1 MARTK
6 KKFFLRKPVKIL
18 LIVLAVL
25 IVVRI
30 ILPYVVLHYA
40 NKTLANMN
48 GYYGHIEDIDLAI
61 IRGAYKIDSIYLN
74 KVDTVTNKQTH
85 FFSAQEIDLS
95 VEWKALFHGS
105 IVGELVFEKPMLR
118 FSKDKVEPKDLR
130 NDSTDFRKL
139 LDDFM
144 PLSINRFEINHGKI
158 QYIDQFSSPKVDV
171 NMTDVNVLALNLKNS
186 YDSTALL
193 PATIKADADI
203 YEGTLNFNLKLNPLA
218 EKPTFD
224 MNAELKETNLVLLND
239 FFKAYANIDVNKGT
253 FGMYTE
259 VAAKQGAFTGYVKPI
274 VKGLDVYGPEDKKDN
289 IFRKLWEALAGGAGE
304 VLENQPK
311 DQFATKIPFEGRLD
325 DPKANIWVTIANV
338 LQNAF
343 INALQPSIDN
353 EINIGS
359 VDKKKTEKKTFL
371 QKIFG
376 KKDEDE
382 KDAKKKAKEEKR
394 EKRKKSSK

>member
-1 MARTK
+1 MARS
-6 KKFFLRKPVKIL
+6 KKFFLKKPVKIL
-18 LIVLAVL
+18 LIVVAIL
-25 IVVRI
+25 IVIRI

-40 NKTLANMN
+40 NKSLANMK
-48 GYYGHIEDIDLAI
+48 GYYGHIEDIDLAL

-74 KVDTVTNKQTH
+74 KVDTLTNKQTH
-85 FFSAQEIDLS
+85 FFSAELIDLS
-95 VEWKALFHGS
+95 IEWKALFHGS
-105 IVGELVFEKPMLR
+105 IVGELVFEKPILK

-130 NDSTDFRKL
+130 NDSTDFKKL

-144 PLSINRFEINHGKI
+144 PLQVNRFEINHGKI
-158 QYIDQFSSPKVDV
+158 QYIDQFASPRVDI

-193 PATIKADADI
+193 PATVRADADI
-203 YEGTLNFNLKLNPLA
+203 YEGTLEFNLKLNPLA
-218 EKPTFD
+218 DQPTFD

-239 FFKAYANIDVNKGT
+239 FFKAYANVDVNKGT

-274 VKGLDVYGPEDKKDN
+274 VKGLDVYGPEDKEDN
-289 IFRKLWEALAGGAGE
+289 IFRKFWEALAGGTSE

-311 DQFATKIPFEGRLD
+311 DQFATKIPFEGKLD
-325 DPKANIWVTIANV
+325 DPQANIWITIANV
-338 LQNAF
+338 IQNAF

-359 VDKKKTEKKTFL
+359 VEKEKNEKKTFL
-371 QKIFG
+371 QKVFG
-376 KKDEDE
+376 KKDENE
-382 KDAKKKAKEEKR
+382 KDAKKKAREEKR
-394 EKRKKSSK
+394 EKKKKGKK

>member
-1 MARTK
+1 MAQAK
-6 KKFFLRKPVKIL
+6 KRFFQRKPVKIL
-18 LIVLAVL
+18 LIIVAIL
-25 IVVRI
+25 IIIRL
-30 ILPYVVLHYA
+30 ILPSVVLHYA
-40 NKTLANMN
+40 NKSLANMK
-48 GYYGHIEDIDLAI
+48 GYFGHIEDIDLAL
-61 IRGAYKIDSIYLN
+61 IRGAYVIDSIYLN
-74 KVDTVTNKQTH
+74 KVDTVSKKQTH

-105 IVGELVFEKPMLR
+105 IVGELIFEKPVLR

-139 LDDFM
+139 LDNLM
-144 PLSINRFEINHGKI
+144 PLQVNRFEINHGKI

-186 YDSTALL
+186 YDSTVLL
-193 PATIKADADI
+193 PATVRADADI
-203 YEGTLNFNLKLNPLA
+203 YEGTLDFNLKLNPLA
-218 EKPTFD
+218 DKPTFD
-224 MNAELKETNLVLLND
+224 MNAELKNTNLVLLND

-274 VKGLDVYGPEDKKDN
+274 VRGLDVYGPEDKKDN
-289 IFRKLWEALAGGAGE
+289 IFRKIWEGLAGGASE

-325 DPKANIWVTIANV
+325 DPKANIWITIANV

-353 EINIGS
+353 DITIGS
-359 VDKKKTEKKTFL
+359 VEKKKKEKKTLL

-376 KKDEDE
+376 KKDDD
-382 KDAKKKAKEEKR
+382 KDDKNSTRKNRDKKKKD
-394 EKRKKSSK
+394 KK